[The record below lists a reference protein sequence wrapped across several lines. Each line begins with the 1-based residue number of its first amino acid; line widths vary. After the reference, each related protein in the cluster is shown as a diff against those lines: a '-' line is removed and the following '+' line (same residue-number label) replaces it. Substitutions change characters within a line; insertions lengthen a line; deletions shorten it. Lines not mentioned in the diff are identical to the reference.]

1 MYSKAGLRPI
11 EAKSAGLDLILE
23 FNTTLE
29 SLVFSP
35 KSRPL
40 HAPLWIIETMNIES
54 AEITATEQ
62 ETPQTRIL
70 VVDDESII
78 RLDLRERLTD
88 LGYTVVGEAADG
100 HMAVSL
106 TRRLR
111 PDLVLMDIK
120 MPKMDGITAARV
132 LLEERIAPIVLLTA
146 FSERGLV
153 EDAREAGVLGYI
165 SKPFREADLV
175 PTLEVAIARFAE
187 LKAIE
192 LENVD
197 LKETLATRR
206 LVERAK
212 GMLMDAQGLSEGAAF
227 RRIQKLAMDRRKP
240 MREIAEAIILA
251 NEIT

>member
-1 MYSKAGLRPI
+1 M
-11 EAKSAGLDLILE
+11 
-23 FNTTLE
+23 
-29 SLVFSP
+29 
-35 KSRPL
+35 
-40 HAPLWIIETMNIES
+40 
-54 AEITATEQ
+54 ATFEQ
-62 ETPQTRIL
+62 PTPQARIL

-78 RLDLRERLTD
+78 RLDLRERLNE
-88 LGYTVVGEAADG
+88 LGYSVVGEAADG
-100 HMAVSL
+100 HMAVAL
-106 TRRLR
+106 TRRLD

-132 LLEERIAPIVLLTA
+132 LQEERIAPIVLLTA
-146 FSERGLV
+146 FSDRELI

-192 LENVD
+192 LENAD
-197 LKETLATRR
+197 LKEALETRR
-206 LVERAK
+206 LVDRAK
-212 GMLMDAQGLSEGAAF
+212 GMLMDSQGLTEAAAF

-240 MREIAEAIILA
+240 IKEIAEAIILA

>member
-1 MYSKAGLRPI
+1 
-11 EAKSAGLDLILE
+11 
-23 FNTTLE
+23 
-29 SLVFSP
+29 
-35 KSRPL
+35 
-40 HAPLWIIETMNIES
+40 MNIES

>member
-1 MYSKAGLRPI
+1 MS
-11 EAKSAGLDLILE
+11 
-23 FNTTLE
+23 TTTPDMATFE
-29 SLVFSP
+29 QP
-35 KSRPL
+35 
-40 HAPLWIIETMNIES
+40 
-54 AEITATEQ
+54 TEQ
-62 ETPQTRIL
+62 ARIL

-78 RLDLRERLTD
+78 RLDLRERLSE
-88 LGYTVVGEAADG
+88 LGYSVVGEAADG
-100 HMAVSL
+100 HMAVAL
-106 TRRLR
+106 ARRLD

-120 MPKMDGITAARV
+120 MPKMDGITAARI

-146 FSERGLV
+146 FSDRELV

-192 LENVD
+192 LENVN
-197 LKETLATRR
+197 LKEALETRR
-206 LVERAK
+206 LVDRAK
-212 GMLMDAQGLSEGAAF
+212 GMLMDSQGLTEAAAF

-240 MREIAEAIILA
+240 IKEIAEAIILA

>member
-1 MYSKAGLRPI
+1 MSTPTP
-11 EAKSAGLDLILE
+11 D
-23 FNTTLE
+23 
-29 SLVFSP
+29 
-35 KSRPL
+35 
-40 HAPLWIIETMNIES
+40 M
-54 AEITATEQ
+54 ATFEQ
-62 ETPQTRIL
+62 PTPQARIL

-78 RLDLRERLTD
+78 RLDLRERLSE
-88 LGYTVVGEAADG
+88 LGYSVVGEAADG
-100 HMAVSL
+100 QMAVAL
-106 TRRLR
+106 TRRLD

-146 FSERGLV
+146 FSDRELV
-153 EDAREAGVLGYI
+153 EDASEAGVLGYI

-192 LENVD
+192 LENVN
-197 LKETLATRR
+197 LKEALETRR
-206 LVERAK
+206 LVDRAK
-212 GMLMDAQGLSEGAAF
+212 GMLMDSQGLSEAAAF

-240 MREIAEAIILA
+240 IKEIAEAIILA

>member
-1 MYSKAGLRPI
+1 M
-11 EAKSAGLDLILE
+11 SA
-23 FNTTLE
+23 TTPDMA
-29 SLVFSP
+29 SF
-35 KSRPL
+35 
-40 HAPLWIIETMNIES
+40 
-54 AEITATEQ
+54 EQ
-62 ETPQTRIL
+62 PTPQARIL

-78 RLDLRERLTD
+78 RLDLRERLNE
-88 LGYTVVGEAADG
+88 LGYSVVGEAADG
-100 HMAVSL
+100 HMAVAL
-106 TRRLR
+106 TRRLD

-132 LLEERIAPIVLLTA
+132 LQEERIAPIVLLTA
-146 FSERGLV
+146 FSDRELI

-192 LENVD
+192 LENAD
-197 LKETLATRR
+197 LKEALETRR
-206 LVERAK
+206 LVDRAK
-212 GMLMDAQGLSEGAAF
+212 GMLMDSQGLTEAAAF

-240 MREIAEAIILA
+240 IKEIAEAIILA